1 MALLPERMS
10 DGEVELRRCGFDA
23 LSDAVGAIHGSWPE
37 LHHWLLSFQEE
48 VTLSSYARTLDDYI
62 TAFDEDQD
70 WSYYIFDEHDAAL
83 VGSAN
88 LYRLSGPERV
98 AIGYWVRT
106 SRTGRGYAS
115 RAAQLLVDSAFS
127 SLPLVQIIEIQ
138 MDKRNFASARVP
150 EKLGFRRVAEI
161 KREIQAPGHSGR
173 GLLWEMDRLTW
184 SVANAAVS
192 STHNG

>member
-1 MALLPERMS
+1 LASFVPGGS
-10 DGEVELRRCGFDA
+10 DVVLVCQD
-23 LSDAVGAIHGSWPE
+23 
-37 LHHWLLSFQEE
+37 
-48 VTLSSYARTLDDYI
+48 LDDYI

-88 LYRLSGPERV
+88 LYRSSGPERV

-106 SRTGRGYAS
+106 SRTRRGYAS

-138 MDKRNFASARVP
+138 MDRGTLPALACPRSSDSVVLP
-150 EKLGFRRVAEI
+150 KLRERSRFRAIPAGVF
-161 KREIQAPGHSGR
+161 SGR
-173 GLLWEMDRLTW
+173 WTG
-184 SVANAAVS
+184 
-192 STHNG
+192 

>member
-1 MALLPERMS
+1 
-10 DGEVELRRCGFDA
+10 
-23 LSDAVGAIHGSWPE
+23 
-37 LHHWLLSFQEE
+37 
-48 VTLSSYARTLDDYI
+48 LDDYI

-88 LYRLSGPERV
+88 LYRSSGPERV

-106 SRTGRGYAS
+106 SRTRRGYAS

-138 MDKRNFASARVP
+138 MDKRNLASARVP

-161 KREIQAPGHSGR
+161 KREIQVPGHSGR

-192 STHNG
+192 SMRNG